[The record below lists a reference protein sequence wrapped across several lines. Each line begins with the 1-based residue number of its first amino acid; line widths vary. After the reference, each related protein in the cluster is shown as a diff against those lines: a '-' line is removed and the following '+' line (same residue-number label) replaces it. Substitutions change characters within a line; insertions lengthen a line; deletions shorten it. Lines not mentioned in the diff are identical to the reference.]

1 MLRRLV
7 TGNLVTVMKRV
18 VVSLL
23 SLAPAVVLFGVLQAP
38 ARKSDAVRSSVG
50 ATNRYTASSAGTVTR
65 AFAAILPSHA
75 DDDDREAVRRK
86 IRDGSAG
93 TYIGDI
99 LQERDS
105 ALARWADRRGIP
117 LTVWVQS
124 CTSVP
129 EFAPTYPARVREAF
143 QEWGT
148 LNLPIRFV
156 FTDDSTDADVHVAW
170 IDRFKTPTSG
180 RTLWTRNDDWVIT
193 NADITLAMHHSN
205 GETLDEKSTRALA
218 LHEIGHLL
226 GLDHTRDSS
235 SIMAPQVRVRRLSA
249 ADAAT
254 VRLLYTL
261 PAGPLR

>member
-1 MLRRLV
+1 M
-7 TGNLVTVMKRV
+7 VTVMKRV
-18 VVSLL
+18 GLSLL
-23 SLAPAVVLFGVLQAP
+23 SLAPGVLLFGVLHAP
-38 ARKSDAVRSSVG
+38 ARKSNVG
-50 ATNRYTASSAGTVTR
+50 VTTRYTESAAGTVAR
-65 AFAAILPSHA
+65 AFAAILPSH
-75 DDDDREAVRRK
+75 DDDDPAAVRRK
-86 IRDGSAG
+86 IRNGSAG

-105 ALARWADRRGIP
+105 ALARWADRRGVP

-124 CTSVP
+124 STRVP
-129 EFAPTYPARVREAF
+129 DFAPTYPAQVREAF

-148 LNLPIRFV
+148 LNLPVRFA
-156 FTDDSTDADVHVAW
+156 FTDDSTEADVHVAW
-170 IDRFKTPTSG
+170 IDRFTTPISG
-180 RTLWTRNDDWVIT
+180 RTRWTHGDDWVIT
-193 NADITLAMHHSN
+193 NADITLAMHHSD
-205 GETLDEKSTRALA
+205 GETLDESSTRALA

-235 SIMAPQVRVRRLSA
+235 SIMAPRVRVRALSA

>member
-1 MLRRLV
+1 
-7 TGNLVTVMKRV
+7 MKRV

-23 SLAPAVVLFGVLQAP
+23 SLAPGVVLFGVLHAS
-38 ARKSDAVRSSVG
+38 ARRSDAVSSSVG
-50 ATNRYTASSAGTVTR
+50 GANHYTESAAGSVAR

-75 DDDDREAVRRK
+75 GDDDDPAEVRRK
-86 IRDGSAG
+86 IRNGSAG

-99 LQERDS
+99 LEERDS
-105 ALARWADRRGIP
+105 SLARWADRHGVP

-124 CTSVP
+124 TTSVRDFEP
-129 EFAPTYPARVREAF
+129 RYAARVREAF

-156 FTDDSTDADVHVAW
+156 FTDDSTQADVHVAW
-170 IDRFKTPTSG
+170 IDRFETPTSG

-193 NADITLAMHHSN
+193 NANITLAMHHSD
-205 GETLDEKSTRALA
+205 GEMLDEKSTRALA

-235 SIMAPQVRVRRLSA
+235 SIMAPRVRVRALSA